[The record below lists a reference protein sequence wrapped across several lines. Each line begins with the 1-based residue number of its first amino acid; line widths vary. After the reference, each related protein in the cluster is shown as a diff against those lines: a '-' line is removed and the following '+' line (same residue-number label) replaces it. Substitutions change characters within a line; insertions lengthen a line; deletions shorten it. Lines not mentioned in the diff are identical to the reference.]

1 MQQQT
6 SVFQTVTSLP
16 TLTDSGIEAMAMGKR
31 YAVAAIAKRLKAQE
45 QEKKAMS
52 QKVEDIWGQKYEQ

>member
-6 SVFQTVTSLP
+6 SVFQTATSLP

-31 YAVAAIAKRLKAQE
+31 YAVAAIAKRLKAQA
-45 QEKKAMS
+45 QAEKEMWE
-52 QKVEDIWGQKYEQ
+52 KVEDIWGQKHEQ